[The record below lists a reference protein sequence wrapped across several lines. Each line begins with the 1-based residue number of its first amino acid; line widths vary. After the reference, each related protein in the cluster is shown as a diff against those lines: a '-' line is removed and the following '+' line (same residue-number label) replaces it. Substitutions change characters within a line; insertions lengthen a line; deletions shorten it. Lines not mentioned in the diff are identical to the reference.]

1 MESWLHFHLGVNFL
15 KNSWNLGI
23 SVSEGRQ
30 NTRSQNEIAL
40 STQVLSIIFLFS
52 YKDVCNACSLDDDLK
67 QMPSGDLTE
76 VILIDS
82 VDSFSGNL
90 ELT

>member
-1 MESWLHFHLGVNFL
+1 MESWLHFHMEVNFL
-15 KNSWNLGI
+15 KKSWNLGI
-23 SVSEGRQ
+23 SVSERKL
-30 NTRSQNEIAL
+30 NSRSQNEITV

-82 VDSFSGNL
+82 IDSLFFQES
-90 ELT
+90 